1 MTFSPGA
8 LVAARG
14 RDWVVLSHDAP
25 ELVIVRPLG
34 GTDDETTG
42 ILTEVE
48 AVEPASFSPPDPV
61 GHLGDAHSARL
72 LRDALRLG
80 FRSGA
85 GPFRSVARIGCDPR
99 PYQLVPL
106 LMALRLD
113 PVRLLIADDVGVGK
127 TIEAAL
133 VASELIAQGDAQRLA
148 VLCPPHLAEQWQS
161 ELRDKFHIDAELV
174 LASTAARLERGLALN
189 ESIFE
194 RHPNVIV
201 SIDFIKSDRRRDDFI
216 RACPKLV
223 IVDEAH
229 ACARA
234 DERAASGRHQRH
246 ALVRDLAANPDR
258 HLILVTATPHS
269 GKDAAFRSLLGLLSP
284 DFAELPEDLAGDVN
298 RRHRERLA
306 RHLVQRRR
314 SEIQHFLDADTQFPQ
329 RAETEVGYELSA
341 VYRALFDQVLAYARG
356 SLSEYQRGSRQ
367 QRIRRW
373 SALGLLRALASSPA
387 AASATLRTR
396 AFTADA
402 GDEDDIDERGRR
414 LILDLDDV
422 EEAPDVVPGS
432 RPDEPGA
439 SESAVS
445 RRLREFARQADQIAA
460 ASSSKGA
467 DAKLDRLIEIL
478 RGLLADGFHPI
489 VFCRFIDTAEYVAER
504 LGTRLPRR
512 DRPRIAAVTGRLP
525 PAEREARI
533 AELGEHPRRVLVA
546 TDCLSEGINLQ
557 DRFSAVVHYD
567 LPWNPT
573 RLEQREGRV
582 DRYGQSEPEVR
593 VVTCWGTDN
602 RIDGTVLRVLL
613 RKHRNIRSMLG
624 ISIPVPGSTSEVV
637 EALAEQVLE
646 SSGQA
651 LQMPLEGII
660 EQLRPQTDA
669 LEAEWDRSAHNE
681 QRRRSLFAQ
690 RQIDPTE
697 VQAELVKMQEAIGS
711 GADTEMFVVSAL
723 EAHGA
728 AVRRSGGRAAQS
740 YDIDLRDVP
749 GSVRDALA
757 LPGSASNATNGEA
770 GLSVGFGPSVADG
783 AVRLSRTHPTV
794 GGLAAYVLD
803 RALDSVDGGIADEHL
818 SDDGRPAA
826 DRAPDGDRPVAARC
840 GVMRTGAVSVVTTLL
855 MCRVR
860 MSITVTGR
868 GGDHHMLAEEA
879 LLLAFA
885 GPADDPR
892 WLPRDEAQELL
903 AAEPAGNVLPAVA
916 SERIAQILDNEENW
930 RPKVHAEAD
939 ACATALS
946 EAHQG
951 VRDADRRRGG
961 GPRAVSV
968 RAQLPVDVLAV
979 YHYLPQALTS

>member
-8 LVAARG
+8 LVSARG

-25 ELVIVRPLG
+25 ELVMVRPLG

-42 ILTEVE
+42 ILTAVE
-48 AVEPASFSPPDPV
+48 SVEPASFGLPDPV
-61 GHLGDAHSARL
+61 RHIGDAHSARL

-148 VLCPPHLAEQWQS
+148 VLCPPHLAEQWQA

-174 LASTAARLERGLALN
+174 LASTARRLERGLALGQ
-189 ESIFE
+189 SIFE

-201 SIDFIKSDRRRDDFI
+201 SIDFIKSDRRRNDFI
-216 RACPKLV
+216 RACPELV

-229 ACARA
+229 TCARS
-234 DERAASGRHQRH
+234 DERASSGRHQRH
-246 ALVRDLAANPDR
+246 ALVRDLANRSDR

-269 GKDAAFRSLLGLLSP
+269 GNDAAFRSLLGLLGSE
-284 DFAELPEDLAGDVN
+284 FAELPEDLAGEAN
-298 RRHRERLA
+298 RRHREQLA

-314 SEIQHFLDADTQFPQ
+314 SEIQDYLGTDTRFPE
-329 RAETEVGYELSA
+329 RAETEVGYELSSD
-341 VYRALFDQVLAYARG
+341 YRTLFDQVLSYARG
-356 SLSEYQRGSRQ
+356 SLSEHERGSRQ
-367 QRIRRW
+367 QRIRKW

-387 AASATLRTR
+387 AAAATLRTR

-402 GDEDDIDERGRR
+402 VGHDDIDERGRR

-432 RPDEPGA
+432 QLDQPGA
-439 SESAVS
+439 ESAVS
-445 RRLREFARQADQIAA
+445 RRLRQFAKQADEIAS
-460 ASSSKGA
+460 ASTSKGT

-478 RGLLADGFHPI
+478 GRLLIDGFHPI
-489 VFCRFIDTAEYVAER
+489 VFCRFIDTAEYLAER
-504 LGTRLPRR
+504 LAARMPRR
-512 DRPRIAAVTGRLP
+512 DRPQIAAVTGRLP
-525 PAEREARI
+525 PVEREARI
-533 AELGEHPRRVLVA
+533 AELGEHPRRVLVC

-557 DRFSAVVHYD
+557 EHFSAVVHYD

-582 DRYGQSEPEVR
+582 DRYGQSAPEVR

-602 RIDGTVLRVLL
+602 RIDETVLKVLL
-613 RKHRNIRSMLG
+613 RKHRTIRSTLG
-624 ISIPVPGSTSEVV
+624 ISIPVPGSTNEVV
-637 EALAEQVLE
+637 EALAEQVLQ

-651 LQMPLEGII
+651 LQMPLEGIL

-669 LEAEWDRSAHNE
+669 LEAEWDRSARNE

-690 RQIDPTE
+690 SRIDPEE
-697 VQAELVKMQEAIGS
+697 VHAELLKMQEAIGS
-711 GADTEMFVVSAL
+711 GADTQRFVVAAL

-728 AVRRSGGRAAQS
+728 AVAPRGTQEAAS
-740 YDIDLRDVP
+740 YDIDLSEVP

-757 LPGSASNATNGEA
+757 TPSADRAASRDADR
-770 GLSVGFGPSVADG
+770 LSIGFGPSVSEG

-803 RALDSVDGGIADEHL
+803 RALDSGGTDGTN
-818 SDDGRPAA
+818 SDGRNAGHTN
-826 DRAPDGDRPVAARC
+826 GDQPSRRNSPVAARC
-840 GVMRTGAVSVVTTLL
+840 GVMRTDAVSIITTLL
-855 MCRVR
+855 LCRVR
-860 MSITVTGR
+860 MSITASAR
-868 GGDHHMLAEEA
+868 GNDHHMLAEEA
-879 LLLAFA
+879 VLLAFT
-885 GPADDPR
+885 GSSDSPR
-892 WLPRDEAQELL
+892 WLGPDETLGLL
-903 AAEPAGNVLPAVA
+903 AAEPAGNVAPAAA
-916 SERIAQILDNEENW
+916 SERIARILEAEEAW
-930 RPKVHAEAD
+930 RPQIHAEAENRAAILAD
-939 ACATALS
+939 A
-946 EAHQG
+946 HRG
-951 VRDADRRRGG
+951 VREADRRPGSA
-961 GPRAVSV
+961 PRAVAV
-968 RAQLPVDVLAV
+968 RAQLPVDVLAI
-979 YHYLPQALTS
+979 YHFLPEVRTS